1 MILTTGMADTVTR
14 SITREVPH
22 LDLRASFE
30 PATINAEKRT
40 VDLTWTTGAR
50 VKRGYYDPYM
60 EELSLDPK
68 HVRME
73 RLQSGSAPLLDS
85 HRSGSVKDV
94 LGVVERASLEK
105 GKGTATVRFDSGPEG
120 EDAFR
125 RVKEG
130 TLRNISVG
138 YATHK
143 MIKVEDGA
151 STIPVYR
158 AVDWE
163 PHELTLT
170 PIGADAGAVT
180 RSAGDMTACEFIEER
195 AMPDPVETPVIIPA
209 IVSPAPVLTS
219 TPSAESVRAATIAA
233 ERERM
238 LGIQRRGAVLA
249 RPQTEIDEAIRS
261 GMALD
266 AFTATAVDARAAVP
280 SVIDRSPPAIVPGE
294 DQRDKF
300 ARGMTSWMIQR
311 SGQSR
316 LLAEATKARPDLMTP
331 LGAVDA
337 DAGEFRGMTLVD
349 MARRCLEAAGIRT
362 AGLSRQ
368 DLVGKA
374 LTMRE
379 SVGAGAATTGDFPNI
394 LENILYKVL
403 LAQYAVTPDTW
414 RIFCKVGSVSD
425 FRVNKRY
432 RMGTFGSLSALNELG
447 EFTNKA
453 IPDSEKQSLTA
464 ATKGNIIGLS
474 RQAIINDDM
483 GAFDTLATMFG
494 RAAALS
500 IEVDVYALLALNAGL
515 GPLMTDGLTLFH
527 ATHGNL
533 TTGAAIG
540 AAAIDADRV
549 AMAQQKDPSGNEVLA
564 LRPVTLLLPVGLGG
578 TARQINNSQYDFD
591 TSNKFQIANRVG
603 GLFQQ
608 IVDSPRVAG
617 TRRYLFADP
626 GVAPTIEVAF
636 VDGQQQPFMDMQQGW
651 RVDGIEWKVREDY
664 GVAGIDFRGAVTNA
678 GV

>member
-1 MILTTGMADTVTR
+1 MAGQNKRSFTR
-14 SITREVPH
+14 DVPR
-22 LDLRASFE
+22 LSLRAEFD
-30 PATINAEKRT
+30 PASVNVEKRT
-40 VDLTWTTGAR
+40 AELTWTTGAR
-50 VKRGYYDPYM
+50 VMRGGFFTEPYL
-60 EELSLDPK
+60 EELSLNPK
-68 HVRME
+68 HVRMG
-73 RLQSGSAPLLDS
+73 RLQSGAAPVLNS
-85 HRSGSVKDV
+85 HRSENISDI
-94 LGVVERASLEK
+94 LGVVEAASL
-105 GKGTATVRFDSGPEG
+105 GKTEGRATVRFDSGPEG

-125 RVKEG
+125 RVREG
-130 TLRNISVG
+130 TLRNVSVG

-143 MIKVEDGA
+143 LQRIED
-151 STIPVYR
+151 STTQTPVLR

-163 PHELTLT
+163 PHEISLL
-170 PIGADAGAVT
+170 PIGADAGAAT
-180 RSAGDMTACEFIEER
+180 ARSAAATTPCEFIEER
-195 AMPDPVETPVIIPA
+195 AMPDPVETPPTIVPA
-209 IVSPAPVLTS
+209 IASPAPALAVV
-219 TPSAESVRAATIAA
+219 PSAEQTRAIEARAV
-233 ERERM
+233 ERV
-238 LGIQRRGAVLA
+238 LGIQRRGAVLG

-261 GMALD
+261 GVALD
-266 AFTATAVDARAAVP
+266 VFTATAVDARAAVP
-280 SVIDRSPPAIVPGE
+280 PVIAGGPPSITPGV
-294 DQRDKF
+294 DQKDKLS
-300 ARGMTSWMIQR
+300 RGMTAWMIQR

-316 LLAEATKARPDLMTP
+316 LVAQATEARPDLMNP
-331 LGAVDA
+331 LGAVDK

-349 MARRCLEAAGIRT
+349 MARRCLEAAGVRT

-379 SVGAGAATTGDFPNI
+379 SVGAGAASTGDFPNI

-447 EFTNKA
+447 EFTNKS

-500 IEVDVYALLALNAGL
+500 IEVDVYALLASNAGL

-527 ATHGNL
+527 ATHNNL

-549 AMAQQKDPSGNEVLA
+549 AMASQKDPSGNEVLA
-564 LRPVTLLLPVGLGG
+564 LRPTTLLLPVGLGG

-591 TSNKFQIANRVG
+591 TTNKFQIANRVG

-608 IVDSPRVAG
+608 IVDSPRVTG

-651 RVDGIEWKVREDY
+651 RVDGVEWKVREDY